1 MKGFAMNK
9 FRVLF
14 LAVLMTFFLTGCAS
28 SGVARNSGI
37 IKSSDPIFIT
47 NLPDKKLVNVAFTN
61 TSNFDSNLTTAI
73 EEYLTQDGYS
83 VVSKDKANI
92 LIEGNLNYFR
102 RIAYRDDR
110 FRPTFGFGFG
120 MGRFSRHFGLGM
132 GMGFPLGFPDDDYY
146 GVTSYIY
153 DGQLS
158 LLIRVKNG
166 KEFKDYATNL
176 NYQSEPDAG
185 GIARVTDSFN
195 YKVYQQIS
203 QFLSRQ

>member
-1 MKGFAMNK
+1 MKNK
-9 FRVLF
+9 FKILF
-14 LAVLMTFFLTGCAS
+14 LAIFAVVFFAGCAS
-28 SGVARNSGI
+28 SGVSRNSGI

-47 NLPDKKLVNVAFTN
+47 NLPEQKLVNVAFTN

-73 EEYLTQDGYS
+73 EEYLVQDGYS
-83 VVSKDKANI
+83 VVSKDKANV

-102 RIAYRDDR
+102 RIAYKDNR

-120 MGRFSRHFGLGM
+120 FGRFSRHAGFGI
-132 GMGFPLGFPDDDYY
+132 GFPFGWGWDDDYY

-158 LLIRVKNG
+158 LLIRIKNG

-185 GIARVTDSFN
+185 SIARVTDSFN

-203 QFLSRQ
+203 QFLSRKND

>member
-1 MKGFAMNK
+1 MKNK
-9 FRVLF
+9 FKILF
-14 LAVLMTFFLTGCAS
+14 LAIFAVVFFAGCAS

-61 TSNFDSNLTTAI
+61 TSNYDSNLTAEI
-73 EEYLTQDGYS
+73 ENYLTKDGYS
-83 VVSKDKANI
+83 VVSKDKANV

-102 RIAYRDDR
+102 RIAYKDNR

-120 MGRFSRHFGLGM
+120 FGRFSRHAGFGI
-132 GMGFPLGFPDDDYY
+132 GFPFGWGWDDDYY

-185 GIARVTDSFN
+185 SIARVTDSFN

-203 QFLSRQ
+203 QFLSRKND

>member
-1 MKGFAMNK
+1 MKNK
-9 FRVLF
+9 FGLLLLAF
-14 LAVLMTFFLTGCAS
+14 LAVFFISGCAS
-28 SGVARNSGI
+28 SSASRNSGI

-47 NLPDKKLVNVAFTN
+47 NLPTEKRVNVAFTN
-61 TSNFDSNLTTAI
+61 TSNYDSNLTAALNQ
-73 EEYLTQDGYS
+73 YLQEDGYS

-120 MGRFSRHFGLGM
+120 MSRFSRHFGLGM
-132 GMGFPLGFPDDDYY
+132 GMGFPFGWGWDDDYY

-158 LLIRVKNG
+158 LLVRVKNG

-185 GIARVTDSFN
+185 SLTRVTDSFN
-195 YKVYQQIS
+195 YKIYQQIK
-203 QFLSRQ
+203 QILSRQND

>member
-1 MKGFAMNK
+1 MNK

-14 LAVLMTFFLTGCAS
+14 LAALTAFFLAGCAS
-28 SGVARNSGI
+28 SGVSRNSGI

-47 NLPDKKLVNVAFTN
+47 NLPDKKLVNVAFSN
-61 TSNFDSNLTTAI
+61 TSNYDSNLTAAV
-73 EEYLTQDGYS
+73 EKYLIQDGYS
-83 VVSKDKANI
+83 VVSKDKANV

-102 RIAYRDDR
+102 KISYRDDR

-120 MGRFSRHFGLGM
+120 LGRFSRHAGFGI

-185 GIARVTDSFN
+185 SLARVTDSFN

-203 QFLSRQ
+203 QFLSRQNDN

>member
-1 MKGFAMNK
+1 MNK

-14 LAVLMTFFLTGCAS
+14 LAALTTFFLAGCAS
-28 SGVARNSGI
+28 SGVSRNSGI

-83 VVSKDKANI
+83 VVSKDKANV

-102 RIAYRDDR
+102 RIAYKDNR

-120 MGRFSRHFGLGM
+120 LGRISRHAGFGI

-158 LLIRVKNG
+158 LLIRVKNA
-166 KEFKDYATNL
+166 KEIKDYATNL

-185 GIARVTDSFN
+185 SIAQVTDSFN

>member
-1 MKGFAMNK
+1 MKNK
-9 FRVLF
+9 FKILF
-14 LAVLMTFFLTGCAS
+14 LAIFAVVFFAGCAS

-47 NLPDKKLVNVAFTN
+47 NLPEQKLVNVAFTN

-73 EEYLTQDGYS
+73 EEYLVQDGYS
-83 VVSKDKANI
+83 VVSKDKANV
-92 LIEGNLNYFR
+92 LIEGKLNYFR
-102 RIAYRDDR
+102 RIAYKDNR

-120 MGRFSRHFGLGM
+120 FGRISRHVGF
-132 GMGFPLGFPDDDYY
+132 GMGFPFGWGWDDDY

-166 KEFKDYATNL
+166 KEFKDYVTNL

-203 QFLSRQ
+203 QFLSRQND

>member
-1 MKGFAMNK
+1 MKNK
-9 FRVLF
+9 FKILF
-14 LAVLMTFFLTGCAS
+14 LAIFAVVFFAGCAS

-61 TSNFDSNLTTAI
+61 TSNYDSNLTAEI
-73 EEYLTQDGYS
+73 ENYLTKDGYS
-83 VVSKDKANI
+83 VVSKDKANV

-102 RIAYRDDR
+102 RIAYKDNR

-120 MGRFSRHFGLGM
+120 FGRFSRHAGFGI
-132 GMGFPLGFPDDDYY
+132 GFPFGWGWDDDYY

>member
-1 MKGFAMNK
+1 MKNK
-9 FRVLF
+9 FAVLF
-14 LAVLMTFFLTGCAS
+14 LAFFTALFIGGCAS

-47 NLPDKKLVNVAFTN
+47 NLPEQKLVNVAFTN
-61 TSNFDSNLTTAI
+61 TSNFDSNLTTEI
-73 EEYLTQDGYS
+73 ENYLTQDGYS

-102 RIAYRDDR
+102 RIAYKDNR

-132 GMGFPLGFPDDDYY
+132 GMGFPFGWDLDDDYY

-185 GIARVTDSFN
+185 SVARVTDSFN
-195 YKVYQQIS
+195 YKVYQQIK
-203 QFLSRQ
+203 QILSRQNDN